1 MIKLIALI
9 TMVIDHIGLVFYPEV
24 AVFRVIG
31 RISMPLFAFCI
42 AKGFFYSQKNNTVIK
57 YMKNLLTLAI
67 TSQIPYSFIN
77 SGMNIVTTWL
87 IAVIVLAIQEVY
99 KDNFIKKIIMI
110 TLFLILSILLNVDY
124 NICGVL
130 LPFIYYNF
138 WIKKE
143 RKGIL
148 CLFFILLNIY
158 YIIAKDGW
166 LIQIF
171 SCLSLPILFNFEK
184 YEKIIKLPK
193 KFYYIFYPTH
203 LIAFLVIKVL
213 I

>member
-9 TMVIDHIGLVFYPEV
+9 TMVIDHIGLVFYPDV
-24 AVFRVIG
+24 ATFRVIG

-57 YMKNLLTLAI
+57 YMRNLLILAI
-67 TSQIPYSFIN
+67 ISQIPYSFIN
-77 SGMNIVTTWL
+77 NGMNIVTTWL
-87 IAVIVLAIQEVY
+87 FAVMVLGIQELY
-99 KDNFIKKIIMI
+99 NGNLIRKAIMI
-110 TLFLILSILLNVDY
+110 SLLLIFSILLNVDY

-130 LPFIYYNF
+130 LPLVFYNF
-138 WIKKE
+138 WMKKE

-148 CLFFILLNIY
+148 CLSFILLNIY
-158 YIIAKDGW
+158 YIISKDGW

-193 KFYYIFYPTH
+193 KFYYIFYPVH
-203 LIAFLVIKVL
+203 LLILFLIKVL